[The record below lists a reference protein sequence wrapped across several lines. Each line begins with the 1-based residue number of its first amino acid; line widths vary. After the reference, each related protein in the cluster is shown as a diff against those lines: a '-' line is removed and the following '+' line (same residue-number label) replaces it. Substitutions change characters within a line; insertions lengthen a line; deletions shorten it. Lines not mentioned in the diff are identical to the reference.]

1 MFRDIIWSIKHLRRC
16 KILKQF
22 RVLLV
27 DDEERILNFLR
38 SKLKACGYEVMTA
51 RDGVEALE
59 QVQAQQPD
67 LVVLDLI
74 MPKMNG
80 LEALKELRSFSAI
93 PVIILSARGADI
105 DKIKGLSLGADDYLA
120 KPFNPDEL
128 VARIEAVRRRLEP
141 AERRRISERFSL
153 GDVTIDFEKHLVLV
167 GGEQTQLTRIEWL
180 LLSEL
185 AHNVGRLLT
194 YEHLLPAK
202 VQRSNNQSFILEMTS
217 GSAPRQY

>member
-1 MFRDIIWSIKHLRRC
+1 
-16 KILKQF
+16 LKQF